1 MSENK
6 LKNGIGWGPTKME
19 NFVRRVEEEIRGDDD
34 KKEDRGRIADGL
46 SADVQVQRKRKIA
59 APTCSPQ
66 KKKCV
71 AESIAEKKEAAPT
84 ACSKCAR
91 RLRVTNNYSCRCGG
105 IYCIQ
110 HRFHD
115 QHDCTFD
122 YKAMAIAK
130 LAAQNPKI
138 AGKRIGEI

>member
-1 MSENK
+1 
-6 LKNGIGWGPTKME
+6 ME

-34 KKEDRGRIADGL
+34 AKKDDLGRIADGL
-46 SADVQVQRKRKIA
+46 GTGVQVQKKRKIA
-59 APTCSPQ
+59 APPCSPQ

-71 AESIAEKKEAAPT
+71 ADAAEERKESAPL
-84 ACSKCAR
+84 ACSKCGK
-91 RLRVTNNYSCRCGG
+91 RLRVTNNYSCRCGS

-130 LAAQNPKI
+130 LAAQNPKV
-138 AGKRIGEI
+138 AGRRIGDL